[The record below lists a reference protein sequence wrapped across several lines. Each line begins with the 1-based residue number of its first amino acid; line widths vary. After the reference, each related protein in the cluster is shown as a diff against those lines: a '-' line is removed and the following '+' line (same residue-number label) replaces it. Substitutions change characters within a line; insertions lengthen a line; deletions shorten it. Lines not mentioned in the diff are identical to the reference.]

1 MVGAGFAAVEV
12 QLELGED
19 VIAIRT
25 QGFMG
30 VIATN
35 RRLLAIGSR
44 ESNFS
49 ELRYRI
55 AEKPVGANQIHV
67 LDRLALVELSTR
79 LVAFSQQLGNWV
91 ELDLGP
97 NEKPRQIVADGNI
110 ATVITPRRAI
120 AVSPLSAGFIEFGLG
135 PKESVERASLGDA
148 SVTLV
153 LPNRILIFR
162 EADKTW
168 SSLTR

>member
-12 QLELGED
+12 PLELGED

-25 QGFMG
+25 QGFVG
-30 VIATN
+30 VVATD

-44 ESNFS
+44 ENNFS

-55 AEKPVGANQIHV
+55 AEKPVGADQIHV

-79 LVAFSQQLGNWV
+79 LVAFSQQLNNWV
-91 ELDLGP
+91 ELGLGP
-97 NEKPRQIVADGNI
+97 REKPIQVVAEGNI

-120 AVSPLSAGFIEFGLG
+120 AVSPRSAGFIEFGLG
-135 PKESVERASLGDA
+135 PKEKVERATLGDA

-153 LPNRILIFR
+153 LANRILIFR
-162 EADKTW
+162 EGDKTW
-168 SSLTR
+168 SSLIR